1 MIYLFCISIAL
12 ASIFGGFVPLFIR
25 LTHTRIQ
32 LAMSFIGGLMAGIA
46 TLDLLP
52 EALEHG
58 AAKQVMLWLLVGFLV
73 IFLLERFLPSHCHDV
88 SEGKHE
94 SCMHEHKLTW
104 VGTFIGL
111 SIHSILAGVALGASW
126 QVGGTSVALGVFIA
140 LVLHKPFDGLALI
153 AMMRIADIKTK
164 LAVLINLV
172 FALAVPV
179 GVIIFLL
186 SGGASEES
194 IAAALAFSA
203 GMFLCISLCD
213 LLPELQFHQHDRIS
227 LTVSLLMGLVIAWGI
242 SSMHS
247 HDSNEHI
254 DESGT
259 LHEH

>member
-1 MIYLFCISIAL
+1 RKERTLGVLLSSRDTVASPVSTRDYSGTSSSSCPQLPASYSYSNYNHTLFRGKLEAMIYLFCISIAL

-111 SIHSILAGVALGASW
+111 SIHSILAGVAL
-126 QVGGTSVALGVFIA
+126 
-140 LVLHKPFDGLALI
+140 
-153 AMMRIADIKTK
+153 
-164 LAVLINLV
+164 
-172 FALAVPV
+172 
-179 GVIIFLL
+179 
-186 SGGASEES
+186 
-194 IAAALAFSA
+194 
-203 GMFLCISLCD
+203 
-213 LLPELQFHQHDRIS
+213 
-227 LTVSLLMGLVIAWGI
+227 
-242 SSMHS
+242 
-247 HDSNEHI
+247 
-254 DESGT
+254 
-259 LHEH
+259 